1 MPVAYAHIRT
11 MADKMHESLRLG
23 TEPRPILAR
32 HADIRFQFRKTTN
45 AAAQTYRG

>member
-1 MPVAYAHIRT
+1 MPVAHAHIRT
-11 MADKMHESLRLG
+11 MADKMHESFRLS

-45 AAAQTYRG
+45 AAAQTYQG